1 MRKTFKTLDDF
12 INTAKN
18 VPAELELNKVLQ
30 DIKYKTRE
38 AMADKDIEHLKEC
51 RQKLLYWLTELEP
64 YKGSPT
70 IQPIASKIRRIELL
84 ISEIKTFLEDN
95 GDFKLSKPK
104 RNGLAVKQ
112 VVLIHIYEGIQI
124 TRQNGGEIAK
134 AHGLTSGEKLYKTY
148 LEYAHATDRKGD
160 PGTPRK
166 LKEKIKLFESVVP
179 LLKSE
184 AAIKRATAELEIL
197 KRIHH

>member
-12 INTAKN
+12 INTARN

-38 AMADKDIEHLKEC
+38 AMAAKDIEHLKEC

-70 IQPIASKIRRIELL
+70 IQLIASKIRRIELL

-95 GDFKLSKPK
+95 GNLKFSEPK
-104 RNGLAVKQ
+104 RTGLTVKQ

-124 TRQNGGEIAK
+124 TRQNGDKIVK
-134 AHGLTSGEKLYKTY
+134 AYGLTSGEKLYSTY
-148 LEYAHATDRKGD
+148 LKYAKSIDRTGD
-160 PGTPRK
+160 PGTARR
-166 LKEKIKLFESVVP
+166 LKEKTKLFESVVP

-184 AAIKRATAELEIL
+184 AAINRATAELESL
-197 KRIHH
+197 KRIHY